1 MVLLS
6 LLPFKGLGP
15 KCAAISKSEL
25 GQRMKAFLK
34 DDSGATAIEYVL
46 IGSAMG
52 FALLLVMPNLA
63 SVTTSRYSSLGSH
76 IISGK

>member
-1 MVLLS
+1 MD
-6 LLPFKGLGP
+6 
-15 KCAAISKSEL
+15 
-25 GQRMKAFLK
+25 QRMKAFLR
-34 DDSGATAIEYVL
+34 DEAGATAIEYVL
-46 IGSAMG
+46 IGAAMG